1 MRVFPIVLPTVRDTC
16 GPQVLSLKDTTHSLP
31 SDTGVIVNNTAI
43 HYDCDNWPNP
53 GMIDPRRWLVHH
65 PNRFDPTSPLS
76 SEHAHQISE
85 GSAKIPGHQRATFL
99 AFGEGPRACLGRS
112 FARTEFVAFYSL
124 LLKRYK
130 LRLGDEVSGVA
141 LERMIRLKSGGSP
154 VTLTPPEDVHLDLVE
169 RA

>member
-1 MRVFPIVLPTVRDTC
+1 M
-16 GPQVLSLKDTTHSLP
+16 
-31 SDTGVIVNNTAI
+31 
-43 HYDCDNWPNP
+43 
-53 GMIDPRRWLVHH
+53 
-65 PNRFDPTSPLS
+65 
-76 SEHAHQISE
+76 
-85 GSAKIPGHQRATFL
+85 
-99 AFGEGPRACLGRS
+99 GRS